1 MEAQVI
7 LMLNHTIPKPETV
20 RGYAIHRMIAE
31 LCAGCGYQFVDR
43 GDHLIVRTE
52 KQITESG
59 QAIRQVSLGE
69 VLAFEL
75 RASVAIRKG
84 GRNIYP
90 EIGDWRTRRTWLE
103 GQSAKLGFLVLAV
116 HVNDG
121 RLDIVT
127 KTNRKFW
134 IDATDFT
141 GILKVTDHAQF
152 EQTLSKG
159 IGRVGKAFGMGM
171 LNI

>member
-1 MEAQVI
+1 
-7 LMLNHTIPKPETV
+7 MLNHTISKPESV
-20 RGYAIHRMIAE
+20 KGYAIHRMIAE
-31 LCAGCGYQFVDR
+31 LCDGSGYQFVDR
-43 GDHLIVRTE
+43 GDHLIVRTD
-52 KQITESG
+52 KPITESG
-59 QAIRQVSLGE
+59 QAIRQVSLGD

-90 EIGDWRTRRTWLE
+90 DIGDWRSRRTWLE
-103 GQSAKLGFLVLAV
+103 AQSEKLGFSLLAV

-141 GILKVTDHAQF
+141 GILKVADQARF
-152 EQTLSKG
+152 EQTLAKG
-159 IGRVGKAFGMGM
+159 VGRVGKAFGMGM